1 MSYKKIIKSDILET
15 ISKIADE
22 NNYEIFVVGGYVRD
36 SILGKKAKKD
46 IDILVLGNGIEFAN
60 LVALN
65 LKTKIQV
72 FKNFGTAMIKTK
84 GFQIEFVGARKESYS
99 ESSRNPKIKKGTLY
113 DDLSRRDFTINA
125 LAIRLNGKE
134 KGELIDNHNG
144 LNDLSNNILKTPKDP
159 IKTFHDDPL
168 RMLRA
173 IRFSSQLN
181 FEIDKNDFECIK
193 DESKRIKIISKERI
207 NDELNKILISP
218 KPSVGL
224 NLLDKTG
231 LLKILI
237 PELSSLHGIEEV
249 DGKKHKDNFYH
260 TLQVLDNISENTN
273 NIWLRWVALLH
284 DIGKPKTKRFSKKNG
299 WSFHGHEFVG
309 SKMANNIFKRL
320 KLPLNETLKYVKKLI
335 LLSSRPIV
343 LSLDNTTDSAVRRLV
358 YDAGDDIDDLMTLC
372 EADITTK
379 NKFLKDKYLN
389 NFKLVREKIKVVEE
403 RDRVRNFQP
412 PITGEEIMN
421 HFNIKPC
428 KEIGQIKNFIKES
441 ILNGDIENSYKQ
453 AYNLMIEKGR
463 ELGFKND

>member
-1 MSYKKIIKSDILET
+1 MNYKKIIKSDILET

-65 LKTKIQV
+65 LKIMIRV

-84 GFQIEFVGARKESYS
+84 GFQIEFVGARKESYNQ
-99 ESSRNPKIKKGTLY
+99 SSRNPKIKKGTLY
-113 DDLSRRDFTINA
+113 DDLSRRDFTVNA

-144 LNDLSNNILKTPKDP
+144 LKDLSNNILKTPKDP

-284 DIGKPKTKRFSKKNG
+284 DIGKPKTKRFSNKNG

-309 SKMANNIFKRL
+309 SKMVNKHCARQI
-320 KLPLNETLKYVKKLI
+320 LPHKI
-335 LLSSRPIV
+335 
-343 LSLDNTTDSAVRRLV
+343 
-358 YDAGDDIDDLMTLC
+358 
-372 EADITTK
+372 
-379 NKFLKDKYLN
+379 
-389 NFKLVREKIKVVEE
+389 NF
-403 RDRVRNFQP
+403 
-412 PITGEEIMN
+412 
-421 HFNIKPC
+421 
-428 KEIGQIKNFIKES
+428 
-441 ILNGDIENSYKQ
+441 
-453 AYNLMIEKGR
+453 
-463 ELGFKND
+463 